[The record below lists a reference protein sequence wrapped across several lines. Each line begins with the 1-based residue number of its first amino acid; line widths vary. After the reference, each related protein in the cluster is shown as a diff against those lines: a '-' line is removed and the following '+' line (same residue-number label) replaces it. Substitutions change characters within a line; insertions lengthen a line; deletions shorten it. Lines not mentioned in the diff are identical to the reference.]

1 MNTIY
6 QYTTKSQSKRS
17 VAYDGEIFPVRLK
30 VGETML
36 TANER
41 IQQQDSTSNSEKL
54 DKIFE
59 RTVPQ
64 HITDHVLHKALQK
77 HTIDFKNIKM
87 QNGDRWTERV
97 DDLAKYGTKL

>member
-17 VAYDGEIFPVRLK
+17 VAYDGEVFPVRLK

-36 TANER
+36 TADER

-54 DKIFE
+54 D
-59 RTVPQ
+59 
-64 HITDHVLHKALQK
+64 
-77 HTIDFKNIKM
+77 
-87 QNGDRWTERV
+87 
-97 DDLAKYGTKL
+97 

>member
-36 TANER
+36 TIVNGLTFQIAT
-41 IQQQDSTSNSEKL
+41 QQKKQAGLYE
-54 DKIFE
+54 
-59 RTVPQ
+59 Q
-64 HITDHVLHKALQK
+64 
-77 HTIDFKNIKM
+77 
-87 QNGDRWTERV
+87 
-97 DDLAKYGTKL
+97 Y